1 MNLTQICETEQK
13 SANNFKLLPHSYKKI
28 GFAGLILSVVAVLFF
43 RFAMNDAVTLL
54 SVSSKL
60 VLVFM
65 LLISISKEKIEDEMI
80 SKLRVQSYSFAFVMG
95 VGYALIMPL
104 VDFLVDSAIEMK
116 QSDYTEMSSGI
127 ILWFMLFVQIAYF
140 QLLKKLQS

>member
-1 MNLTQICETEQK
+1 MNLTQICEKEQQ

-43 RFAMNDAVTLL
+43 RFAMNDAATLL

-95 VGYALIMPL
+95 VGYALVMPL

-116 QSDYTEMSSGI
+116 QSDYTDMSSGI